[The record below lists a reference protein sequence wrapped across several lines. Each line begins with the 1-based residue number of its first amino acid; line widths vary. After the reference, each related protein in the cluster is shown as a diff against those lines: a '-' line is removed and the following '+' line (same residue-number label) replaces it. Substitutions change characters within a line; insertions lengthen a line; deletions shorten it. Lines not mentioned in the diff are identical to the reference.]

1 MFYSSSNIKSELR
14 FTYTPPHVFLL
25 KNLLIIQVA
34 NQVQAVEDK
43 IQVAAAEAK
52 ASNTSL
58 SSNAS
63 NSSTAAAA
71 PTVQSGYVKCYIG

>member
-1 MFYSSSNIKSELR
+1 MFLNPSL
-14 FTYTPPHVFLL
+14 PHVLLL
-25 KNLLIIQVA
+25 KTPLIIKVA

-63 NSSTAAAA
+63 NSSTAKAA
-71 PTVQSGYVKCYIG
+71 PTVQAGYVYNHIG